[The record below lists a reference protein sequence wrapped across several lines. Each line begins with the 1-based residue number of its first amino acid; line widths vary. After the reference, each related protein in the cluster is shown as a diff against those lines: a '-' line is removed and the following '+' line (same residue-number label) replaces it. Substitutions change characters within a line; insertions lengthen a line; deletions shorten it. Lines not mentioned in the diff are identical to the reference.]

1 MNYRQF
7 FERKADVVAKD
18 LLGRVLM
25 TNKGFTGQIVQT
37 SAYED
42 DNDTPTRQGMLYV
55 PGTIFLMRYRGSEM
69 FNIATDGEGFPSCV
83 EIRQLASPDGRITG
97 SGKITKYL
105 GLNGTDGMPL
115 KDLVQI
121 LGEPVGSSRILREE
135 GSAENCIGVY
145 SIKK

>member
-7 FERKADVVAKD
+7 FERKADIVAKD

-25 TNKGFTGQIVQT
+25 TSKGFTGQIVQT
-37 SAYED
+37 GAYEGD
-42 DNDTPTRQGMLYV
+42 YETSITPTRRGMLYV

-69 FNIATDGEGFPSCV
+69 FNIATAGERFPSCV

-97 SGKITKYL
+97 SGNITKYV
-105 GLNGTDGMPL
+105 GLDGTDGMPL

-121 LGEPVGSSRILREE
+121 LGEPVGSSRIEE
-135 GSAENCIGVY
+135 KFAKIAN
-145 SIKK
+145 